1 VKLADQQ
8 AHLDQLRAQVA
19 NSLVMASEGLA
30 LYEINLKLE
39 GDLLLFEQLA
49 CISDGRPQVT

>member
-1 VKLADQQ
+1 M
-8 AHLDQLRAQVA
+8 A
-19 NSLVMASEGLA
+19 NEGLA

>member
-8 AHLDQLRAQVA
+8 AISTKLRAQVA

-39 GDLLLFEQLA
+39 GDLLLFEA
-49 CISDGRPQVT
+49 TRGV